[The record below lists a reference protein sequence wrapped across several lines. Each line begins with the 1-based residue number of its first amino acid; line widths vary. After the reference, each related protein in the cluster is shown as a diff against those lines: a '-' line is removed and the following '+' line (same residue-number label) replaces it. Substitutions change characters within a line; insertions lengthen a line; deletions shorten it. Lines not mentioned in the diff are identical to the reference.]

1 MDNLTAGGQAL
12 IMRTVLFKHTG
23 RVVGSG
29 IDFGK
34 VIRHGKDIKRGVFA
48 GAGDS

>member
-1 MDNLTAGGQAL
+1 MDNLTGLYEVL

-34 VIRHGKDIKRGVFA
+34 VIRHGKDIKRAVFA